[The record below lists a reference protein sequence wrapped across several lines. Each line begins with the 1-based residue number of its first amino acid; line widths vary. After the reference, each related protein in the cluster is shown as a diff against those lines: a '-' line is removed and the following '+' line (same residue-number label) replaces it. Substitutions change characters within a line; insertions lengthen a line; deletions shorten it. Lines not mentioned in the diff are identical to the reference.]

1 MWWEDWLGLGG
12 DGGRGWELVR
22 LWDVWERGGSRG
34 VEILL
39 LLLLLLVE
47 DCLDLEKDFVSIL
60 A

>member
-1 MWWEDWLGLGG
+1 MGLGG